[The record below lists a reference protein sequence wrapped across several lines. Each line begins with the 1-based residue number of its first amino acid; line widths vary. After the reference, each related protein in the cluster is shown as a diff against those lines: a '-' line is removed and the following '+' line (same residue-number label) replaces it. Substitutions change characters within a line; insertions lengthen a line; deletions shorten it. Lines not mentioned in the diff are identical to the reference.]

1 MVLKMIVH
9 LFFII
14 SGGTIGFLYIP
25 EIVRLLDFTDAA
37 WVASPYLGMII
48 GAIILFVFSYF
59 VAGHIVGF
67 LRWIEEAL
75 IKIPVSDLLFGSFGL
90 IGGLV
95 IAYLVNIPL
104 TDINIYL
111 VSQLLLL
118 YITILLCYFVFQVGI
133 RRLDEL
139 MNLLNFNQK
148 ERDKKRVYEGDTP
161 QKTLPKS
168 KILDTSVIIDGR
180 IADIC
185 QTNFL

>member
-14 SGGTIGFLYIP
+14 SGGTIGVLYIP

-37 WVASPYLGMII
+37 WVASPYLGLIL
-48 GAIILFVFSYF
+48 GAIILCVFSYF
-59 VAGHIVGF
+59 VAGDVVGV
-67 LRWIEEAL
+67 LRWVEEAL

-111 VSQLLLL
+111 VSQILPLF
-118 YITILLCYFVFQVGI
+118 ITILLGYFGFQVGF
-133 RRLDEL
+133 RRRDEL
-139 MNLLNFNQK
+139 MNLLNFNRK
-148 ERDKKRVYEGDTP
+148 EKDKKRVYEGDTP
-161 QKTLPKS
+161 
-168 KILDTSVIIDGR
+168 
-180 IADIC
+180 
-185 QTNFL
+185 